1 MKNWIRAM
9 AVVVTAIWLSGCV
22 VAIGNDGDLSSDGRW
37 QEKERENRAAVEQLQ
52 AGMTYG
58 QVRDWM
64 PNQADFSESFQADDI
79 NYQVLFYRTQ
89 RVKADGVV
97 TRDETTPLIFADG
110 FLIGWGEQ
118 VWFDI
123 TGRPLQ

>member
-1 MKNWIRAM
+1 MSTVIKAIT
-9 AVVVTAIWLSGCV
+9 AVLAIVWLSGCV
-22 VAIGNDGDLSSDGRW
+22 IAVGNDGDSRSDGSW
-37 QEKERENRAAVEQLQ
+37 QDRERDNRNAIEQLQ
-52 AGMTYG
+52 TGMTYG

-64 PNQADFSESFQADDI
+64 PHQAEFTESFQADEI
-79 NYQVLFYRTQ
+79 TYQVLFYRTQ
-89 RVKADGVV
+89 RVQADGRV
-97 TRDETTPLIFADG
+97 TRDETTPLVFADG

>member
-1 MKNWIRAM
+1 MKNGLRF
-9 AVVVTAIWLSGCV
+9 VTVLIAAIWLSGCV
-22 VAIGNDGDLSSDGRW
+22 VAIGNDGDRSRDGNW
-37 QEKERENRAAVEQLQ
+37 QEKERDNRTAIEQLQ

-64 PNQADFSESFQADDI
+64 PHQADFSESFQADDI
-79 NYQVLFYRTQ
+79 HYQVLFYRTQ
-89 RVKADGVV
+89 RVEADGVV
-97 TRDETTPLIFADG
+97 TRDETTPLIFADN

-123 TGRPLQ
+123 TGRPLH

>member
-1 MKNWIRAM
+1 MKNGLQTLTMILL
-9 AVVVTAIWLSGCV
+9 AVWLSGCV
-22 VAIGNDGDLSSDGRW
+22 VAIGNDGDSRSDGSW
-37 QEKERENRAAVEQLQ
+37 QEREIDNRAAIEQLQ
-52 AGMTYG
+52 PGMTYG

-64 PNQADFSESFQADDI
+64 PHAADFSESFQTDETL
-79 NYQVLFYRTQ
+79 YQVLFYRTQ
-89 RVKADGVV
+89 RVQADGQL
-97 TRDETTPLIFADG
+97 TRDETTPLVFADN